1 MLAIVLLG
9 GMLLFL
15 LLLLGIKYFTRD
27 KVKITRKIR
36 HYAGDELTLVTERPQ
51 VDYLEKFMGFIRRLG
66 HQVRNVPQSKFL
78 ENKMQQVGLPLL
90 GSEFLALLLVLGLG
104 CSLLCLMLTE
114 DVLYAGLAGLAAVGL
129 SLGYIDVQ
137 ISRRQVAFNNQLGD
151 ALTMLANAMRAGF
164 SFLQALDLIAKELGD
179 PLAGEFFKLLA
190 EIRLGTDM
198 EAAMLHMEERV
209 QSADLDLVVTAVLIH
224 KQVGGN
230 LAQILDTIGETINER
245 IKMKREIRTL
255 TAQGRLS
262 GWVLAAL
269 PFVVAAL
276 LSVANPG
283 YLKPLVEEPLGRLVI
298 AVSLVSEII
307 GFVLIQKIAKLD
319 I

>member
-1 MLAIVLLG
+1 MVVSILLG

-36 HYAGDELTLVTERPQ
+36 HYAGDELTTEYAQPT

-66 HQVRNVPQSKFL
+66 RKVHGVPQSKFL

-90 GSEFLALLLVLGLG
+90 GSEFLALLLVLGIGSSILG
-104 CSLLCLMLTE
+104 LMLTG
-114 DVLYAGLAGLAAVGL
+114 DGLYAGLTGLAAVSL

-137 ISRRQVAFNNQLGD
+137 ISRRQAAFNNQLGD

-164 SFLQALDLIAKELGD
+164 SFLQALDLIAKELGE

-190 EIRLGTDM
+190 EIRLGTDL

-209 QSADLDLVVTAVLIH
+209 QSDDLNLVVTAVLIH

-269 PFVVAAL
+269 PFVVAGV
-276 LSVANPG
+276 LSIANPG
-283 YLKPLVEEPLGRLVI
+283 YLQPLIEEPLGRLVI
-298 AVSLVSEII
+298 AVSLVSEVI
-307 GFVLIQKIAKLD
+307 GFVMIQKIAKLD